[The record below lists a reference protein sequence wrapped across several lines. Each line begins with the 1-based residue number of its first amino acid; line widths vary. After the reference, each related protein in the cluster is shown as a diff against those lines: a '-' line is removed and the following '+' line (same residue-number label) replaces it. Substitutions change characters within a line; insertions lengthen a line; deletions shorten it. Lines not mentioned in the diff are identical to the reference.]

1 MLLLLKIVYVS
12 GTDCMAFVLHYLH
25 FFVSFAFFFKI
36 NKLTNTVA
44 SVHMKKF

>member
-1 MLLLLKIVYVS
+1 MSLVLIVWLLCCIIYIFLS
-12 GTDCMAFVLHYLH
+12 VLP
-25 FFVSFAFFFKI
+25 FFFKI